1 MSNLK
6 LYEGQKHTIYEITKE
21 LGLAKDTLYRYARGK
36 RNIENM
42 PTQTI
47 LDIAYYEKIEVNT
60 LFKEMKKYLSYKY
73 YKNRGKKNGQ

>member
-6 LYEGQKHTIYEITKE
+6 LYEGQKHTIYEIQKE

-36 RNIENM
+36 RNIKNM

-60 LFKEMKKYLSYKY
+60 LFKEMKKYLSNKY
-73 YKNRGKKNGQ
+73 YKNEGKKNGQ